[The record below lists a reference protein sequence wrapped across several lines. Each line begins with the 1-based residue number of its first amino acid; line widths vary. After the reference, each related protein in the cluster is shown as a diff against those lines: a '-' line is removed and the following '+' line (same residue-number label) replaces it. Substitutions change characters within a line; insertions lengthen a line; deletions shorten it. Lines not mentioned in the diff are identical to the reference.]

1 MLGTVPDMEVGSCL
15 DPGENR
21 AVLEGGAKARPG
33 LPERGKDGQLK
44 PSRDGDNMRKEEEEQ
59 PIQM

>member
-1 MLGTVPDMEVGSCL
+1 MEVGSCL